1 MSCMNNLTQRF
12 APRLVSLAL
21 FAVFCATLTY
31 WIVTLG
37 SRDTAPLPAAAPNRT
52 PVSVD
57 AAETLFGSHANDT
70 RASDIHLS
78 GILALARG
86 AAAIV
91 SYGSDPAHAVSLN
104 GPIARGVKLVEVR
117 ARSIVVERNGS
128 RSEVFLP
135 QNVEG
140 QPTIYVR

>member
-1 MSCMNNLTQRF
+1 MIAMNPMTQRF
-12 APRLVSLAL
+12 APRLASLAL

-37 SRDTAPLPAAAPNRT
+37 SRNTAPLPGAAPDRSV
-52 PVSVD
+52 VSVD

-70 RASDIHLS
+70 HASDIHLA
-78 GILALARG
+78 GILALAHG

-91 SYGSDPAHAVSLN
+91 SYGGDPAKAVSLN
-104 GPIARGVKLVEVR
+104 GPIAPGVKLVEVR
-117 ARSIVVERNGS
+117 NRSVIVERNGA

-135 QNVEG
+135 PNVDS